1 MTTSHDLNNE
11 LPPLAVARWPQVDH
25 SDRRLLIVPVG
36 SLEQHGPHLPL
47 DTDSR
52 IATAVAGAVHARL
65 PQVGL
70 APCIPIGASG
80 EHAGFPGTLS
90 IGTDAL
96 ALLVTELVR
105 HASLFWEHVLIINGH
120 GGNTEALRSAQKTC
134 QHEHRPLTLHHIRW
148 EHGDTH
154 AGISETSLILHLA
167 PELVRMDL
175 AKTGNTE
182 QPQKLLPRLITGGVR
197 SVSQNGVLGDPRCAD
212 AETGAELFSQVS
224 QAAINRA
231 QLSLVY
237 NNTLI
242 RSTRKAQS

>member
-1 MTTSHDLNNE
+1 MTTSHDPNNE
-11 LPPLAVARWPQVDH
+11 LPPLAFARWPQVDR

-52 IATAVAGAVHARL
+52 IAAAVAGAVHAKL
-65 PQVGL
+65 PHIGL

-90 IGTDAL
+90 IGTNAL
-96 ALLVTELVR
+96 ALMVTELVR

-134 QHEHRPLTLHHIRW
+134 QHERRPLTLHHIRW
-148 EHGDTH
+148 KPGDAH

-175 AKTGNTE
+175 AETGNTE
-182 QPQKLLPRLITGGVR
+182 QPQQLLPRLKAVGVL
-197 SVSQNGVLGDPRCAD
+197 SVSHNGVLGDPRRAN
-212 AETGAELFSQVS
+212 ATAGAELLSQIS
-224 QAAINRA
+224 TAAIKHARLA
-231 QLSLVY
+231 VAERHASMD
-237 NNTLI
+237 
-242 RSTRKAQS
+242 

>member
-1 MTTSHDLNNE
+1 MTRGHDPKNE
-11 LPPLAVARWPQVDH
+11 LPPLAFARWPQVDR

-134 QHEHRPLTLHHIRW
+134 QHERRSLTLHHIRW
-148 EHGDTH
+148 QNGDAH
-154 AGISETSLILHLA
+154 AGISETSLMLHLA

-175 AKTGNTE
+175 AEIGNNE
-182 QPQKLLPRLITGGVR
+182 PLHRLVPMLVDEGVR
-197 SVSQNGVLGDPRCAD
+197 AVSHNGVLGDPRRAN
-212 AETGAELFSQVS
+212 ATAGAELFSQVS
-224 QAAINRA
+224 QAAIKRA
-231 QLSLVY
+231 RLQLAVAVPHASMD
-237 NNTLI
+237 
-242 RSTRKAQS
+242 